1 MWCTSTAVQNVAK
14 VEVMRLR
21 ASTYP
26 PKRQK
31 KITVVRRFWSPVRQG
46 GGFSYSMYTKTRTT
60 VRTHRGRRAAPY
72 AQGPQV
78 FVHQQAFH
86 VGGTLHLPGC
96 GLHLLGC
103 ACTCTRTPSHQI
115 VLHLFCVVPIP
126 SLLCSPHPHPFCA
139 VRSTRVMERLTLD
152 ELCSQLEARVFPND
166 LRASIRS
173 TRVSM
178 RYTLEERIVRLES
191 TAEKGCDVL
200 GAVHGTPSARLI
212 ALHGKACSSKPVSFK
227 THSRRVH
234 RTR

>member
-1 MWCTSTAVQNVAK
+1 MEGGGADNGAGIGGGRLTSAPEGNSVMEPDMWCTSTAVQNVAK

-96 GLHLLGC
+96 GVHLLGC
-103 ACTCTRTPSHQI
+103 ACSCTRTPSHHI
-115 VLHLFCVVPIP
+115 VFYLFCVVPIA
-126 SLLCSPHPHPFCA
+126 SLLCSPHPIPSVQCG
-139 VRSTRVMERLTLD
+139 RL
-152 ELCSQLEARVFPND
+152 A
-166 LRASIRS
+166 
-173 TRVSM
+173 
-178 RYTLEERIVRLES
+178 
-191 TAEKGCDVL
+191 
-200 GAVHGTPSARLI
+200 
-212 ALHGKACSSKPVSFK
+212 
-227 THSRRVH
+227 
-234 RTR
+234 